1 MITGSSRAAPGFPGV
16 GVEPHRGSL
25 GATAAP
31 RPSPGS
37 PPPGCDQGRCCEGHE
52 GGPGSHGS
60 LTTSPASSLPG
71 WCRMKTLVTWLG
83 SITASKVLTVERE
96 LPVQAW
102 EAAPESTCPPGP
114 CCVAWGTSP
123 NLLKGGLRTEWRQ
136 WLRRW
141 PWTRPV
147 QMVSRQQLP
156 CGPHLCGG
164 GVEGPGG
171 PEGGMGPRILVCRT
185 GRACTSGWRGRICSP
200 VVRVAAG
207 QGGQG
212 RGSGRRRPALK
223 ITQGRGTSERA

>member
-37 PPPGCDQGRCCEGHE
+37 PPPGCDQGRCCEGRE

-60 LTTSPASSLPG
+60 LTSSPAPCFAWLVQNENAGHRAGKHYSLQG
-71 WCRMKTLVTWLG
+71 SDSRAGASGAGLG
-83 SITASKVLTVERE
+83 SCPRIN
-96 LPVQAW
+96 P
-102 EAAPESTCPPGP
+102 APLALAVWPGVHP
-114 CCVAWGTSP
+114 P
-123 NLLKGGLRTEWRQ
+123 NLLKGGLRTEWHQ

-141 PWTRPV
+141 PWTRPL
-147 QMVSRQQLP
+147 QMVPRQQLP
-156 CGPHLCGG
+156 CGFHLCGG

-171 PEGGMGPRILVCRT
+171 PDGGMGPRILVCRT

-207 QGGQG
+207 QGEQG
-212 RGSGRRRPALK
+212 RGGWQETDLPSR
-223 ITQGRGTSERA
+223 